1 MPMSHISS
9 SDSPSFPLSPVVYS
23 PLYHYCSTFH
33 KTSIIQDYPDCF
45 IFLYAL

>member
-9 SDSPSFPLSPVVYS
+9 GDYPLFLSPVVYS